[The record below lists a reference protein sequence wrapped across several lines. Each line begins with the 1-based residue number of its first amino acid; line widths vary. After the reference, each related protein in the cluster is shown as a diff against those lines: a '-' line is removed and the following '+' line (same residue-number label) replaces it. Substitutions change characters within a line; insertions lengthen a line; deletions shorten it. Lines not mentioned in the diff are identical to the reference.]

1 MQKEKDDQLYFCDI
15 SYDAE
20 TNRYEMTCG
29 PIKEK
34 ESKVSNWL
42 KKIKNW
48 WKKVETKFKEK
59 YHGDNSTP
67 SGATGAA
74 VQPPI
79 TPENVVNPN
88 QQVPDTG
95 SDIPASN
102 GSTTAPVVNQEE
114 PTPLKKLLDEGIEE
128 YRDLDCSL
136 FHCPGMF
143 PTYEQVVAC
152 GVLLPLFTTDVFMDW
167 DISRVPEELLIPDPL
182 EEVKVVQAWFRDNKA
197 LLFKD
202 WGIHNHPGYDS
213 RWYENDDLR
222 KSELT
227 YNAKLPGNKVIVMVV
242 ATLQPSGLNE
252 VSRVIARS
260 TVRSW

>member
-59 YHGDNSTP
+59 YRGNNNTP
-67 SGATGAA
+67 SGTTGTPI
-74 VQPPI
+74 QPTP
-79 TPENVVNPN
+79 TPEN
-88 QQVPDTG
+88 
-95 SDIPASN
+95 
-102 GSTTAPVVNQEE
+102 VVNQEE
-114 PTPLKKLLDEGIEE
+114 PTLLKKLLDEGIEE

-152 GVLLPLFTTDVFMDW
+152 GVLLPLFTTDVFMNW

-182 EEVKVVQAWFRDNKA
+182 EEVKVVQVWFRDNKA

-202 WGIHNHPGYDS
+202 WGIHNPPGYDS

-222 KSELT
+222 KRDLRLT